1 MGRDKRIHN
10 SYNLFTYRHH
20 LHVLIFAR
28 TGAVHVVSERC
39 SMLAYISKD
48 SLASFI
54 RNVSFHPTVTELKV
68 DNNNPHPSPKKI
80 TSQPN
85 INTLS
90 PTLRAYCE
98 CYSQNKFS
106 SSLCYSFVIF
116 LPFLSIKSIHSR
128 IISQTSV
135 SWILH
140 REKRIW
146 IKYDF

>member
-1 MGRDKRIHN
+1 MTKLTQCT
-10 SYNLFTYRHH
+10 LFQKD
-20 LHVLIFAR
+20 VQN
-28 TGAVHVVSERC
+28 

-106 SSLCYSFVIF
+106 SSLCFSFVIF